1 MEKSRYKLAD
11 VIESWTSGDWGEEIP
26 SSECCNKVCCIR
38 SADIVP
44 IYNNSF
50 EIATTRYISDKSFN
64 KNLLKV
70 GDIIEI
76 KYFKKEVKVEVLN
89 VNAVVRKDQAEEMY
103 EIIEIKENN

>member
-1 MEKSRYKLAD
+1 MRLDKYLKLSRIIKRRTVAHDAAD
-11 VIESWTSGDWGEEIP
+11 ASRVFVNGRPVKP
-26 SSECCNKVCCIR
+26 SYDV
-38 SADIVP
+38 
-44 IYNNSF
+44 
-50 EIATTRYISDKSFN
+50 
-64 KNLLKV
+64 KV